1 MPLLLYIFQRQM
13 HDLDIAL
20 DGIAQRVERAAG
32 FAVVADR
39 FVATLPQNMLN
50 VQINGL
56 TYVRAMLDCI

>member
-32 FAVVADR
+32 FTVVADR

-56 TYVRAMLDCI
+56 TYVRAMIDCI

>member
-1 MPLLLYIFQRQM
+1 M

-20 DGIAQRVERAAG
+20 NGVAQRVERAAG

-56 TYVRAMLDCI
+56 TYVRAMIDCI